1 VSYGYCLSGTLGSKM
16 SESFSSSIAS
26 TQKRVTAFVI
36 DDLVVSMFFF
46 IIFYDQFNA
55 LFTDLTVIDEA
66 ALVSINTFLTQ
77 NLLVVL
83 AIKLIYHTVFVWQ
96 NGMTLGKYLMKIKV
110 IDMDTG
116 DTPVF
121 SKAFLR
127 ASVRIPSEVLFYLG
141 FLMAFFVPLKQTLH
155 DKLSNCV
162 VVDV

>member
-1 VSYGYCLSGTLGSKM
+1 M
-16 SESFSSSIAS
+16 SDPLSSSVAS
-26 TQKRVTAFVI
+26 SQKRVAAFVI

-55 LFTDLTVIDEA
+55 LFADITVIDEA
-66 ALVSINTFLTQ
+66 ALVSINAFLAQ

-83 AIKLIYHTVFVWQ
+83 AIKLIYHTVFIWQ

-110 IDMDTG
+110 IDMNTG
-116 DTPVF
+116 DTPDF
-121 SKAFLR
+121 SRAFLR

-141 FLMAFFVPLKQTLH
+141 FLMAFFVPLRQTLH

>member
-1 VSYGYCLSGTLGSKM
+1 M
-16 SESFSSSIAS
+16 SEPLSASIAS
-26 TQKRVTAFVI
+26 NQKRITAFVI
-36 DDLVVSMFFF
+36 DDIVISVFFF
-46 IIFYDQFNA
+46 IIFYDQFAAVFSNI
-55 LFTDLTVIDEA
+55 TVVDEA
-66 ALVSINTFLTQ
+66 ALESINTFLAQ

-110 IDMDTG
+110 IDLDTG
-116 DTPVF
+116 NIPGF

-162 VVDV
+162 VVND